1 MEPETPGAL
10 APETR
15 EPTIVQLL
23 GSVIGQI
30 RHPQTLAPG
39 EDFGMIVGTGSGAEY
54 AVSVARKPEEPSTVI
69 HLPQKEIV
77 LP

>member
-1 MEPETPGAL
+1 MEPDTPGAL

-30 RHPQTLAPG
+30 RDPQTLAPG

-54 AVSVARKPEEPSTVI
+54 AVSVARKPEESTVI